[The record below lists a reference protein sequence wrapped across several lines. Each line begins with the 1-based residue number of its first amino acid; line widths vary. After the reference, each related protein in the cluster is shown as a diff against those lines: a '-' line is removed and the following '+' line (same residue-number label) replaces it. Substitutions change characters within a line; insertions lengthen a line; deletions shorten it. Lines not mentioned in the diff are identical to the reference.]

1 MISAGIFGYPVN
13 EAWRKA
19 LQACMDFFLDHPD
32 YDLRIVFACIDDN
45 VINMGNDVLTE
56 LKKSRKY
63 STLE

>member
-1 MISAGIFGYPVN
+1 
-13 EAWRKA
+13 
-19 LQACMDFFLDHPD
+19 MDFFLDHHD